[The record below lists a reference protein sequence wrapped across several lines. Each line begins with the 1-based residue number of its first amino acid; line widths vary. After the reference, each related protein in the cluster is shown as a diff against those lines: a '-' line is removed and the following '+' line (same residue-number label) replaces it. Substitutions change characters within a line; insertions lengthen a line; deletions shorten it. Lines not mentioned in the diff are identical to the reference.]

1 MHGTKEPTILTLLG
15 PSLTV
20 RRISKPR
27 PERWFLR
34 QSAKLSDRLLANA
47 VVWPGDLKG
56 YTRHDR
62 SHRFQ

>member
-1 MHGTKEPTILTLLG
+1 MHGTKEPTILSLLG

-34 QSAKLSDRLLANA
+34 RRAELSDRLLANA
-47 VVWPGDLKG
+47 VVWPGDLKT
-56 YTRHDR
+56 YIRQDL

>member
-1 MHGTKEPTILTLLG
+1 MPGTKELTVLSLLE
-15 PSLTV
+15 PNRMV

-34 QSAKLSDRLLANA
+34 RKTKLSDRLLANA

-56 YTRHDR
+56 FIRQDLRHG
-62 SHRFQ
+62 SL